1 MSLPAIKTIKLS
13 KFYGKFPACIDINLN
28 VEKGDIFAF
37 IGPNGAGKTTTIKML
52 TGILKPTEGNVLING
67 IDINQEPLKAKKII
81 GYVPDRPFL
90 YEKLTGK
97 EFLNMVKEIFNVT
110 DNKYNKML
118 EYYLEYF
125 DFKDRIYDL
134 IENYSHG
141 MKQKI
146 ILISAFVHDPEIIIM
161 DEPLIG
167 LDPKSTKLLKELIIN
182 LSKKGKTFFISTHI
196 LSLVEEICNHFAI
209 INKGKIVLTDCMEN
223 LKKQYEKL
231 VLEDF
236 FLEITNGGE
245 KIFSTI
251 DKK

>member
-13 KFYGKFPACIDINLN
+13 KYYGKFPACIDINLN
-28 VEKGDIFAF
+28 VEKGDIFAL

-67 IDINQEPLKAKKII
+67 IDINQDPLRAKKII

-97 EFLNMVKEIFNVT
+97 EFLNMVKEIFNVN
-110 DNKYNKML
+110 DDKYNVML
-118 EYYLEYF
+118 KYYLEYF
-125 DFKDRIYDL
+125 DFKDRIDDL

-146 ILISAFVHDPEIIIM
+146 ILISAFIHDPEIIIM

-182 LSKKGKTFFISTHI
+182 LSKEGKTFFISTHI

-209 INKGKIVLTDCMEN
+209 INKGKIVLTDSMEN
-223 LKKQYEKL
+223 LRKQYEKL
-231 VLEDF
+231 ALEDF
-236 FLEITNGGE
+236 FLEITMGE
-245 KIFSTI
+245 EKVFS
-251 DKK
+251 DY

>member
-1 MSLPAIKTIKLS
+1 MSLPAIETKKLS
-13 KFYGKFPACIDINLN
+13 KYYDKFPACIDINLN
-28 VEKGDIFAF
+28 IKKSDIFAF

-52 TGILKPTEGNVLING
+52 TGILKPTEGEVLING
-67 IDINQEPLKAKKII
+67 ININQEPLRAKKII

-97 EFLNMVKEIFNVT
+97 EFLNMVKEIFNIN
-110 DNKYNKML
+110 DDKYNNLL

-125 DFKDRIYDL
+125 DFKDRINDL

-146 ILISAFVHDPEIIIM
+146 ILISTFIHDPEIIIM

-182 LSKKGKTFFISTHI
+182 LSKEGKTFFISTHI
-196 LSLVEEICNHFAI
+196 LSLVEEICKHFAI
-209 INKGKIVLTDCMEN
+209 INKGKIVLTDSMEN
-223 LKKQYEKL
+223 LRKQYENEK
-231 VLEDF
+231 VALEDF
-236 FLEITNGGE
+236 FLEIT
-245 KIFSTI
+245 KIE
-251 DKK
+251 